1 MLALK
6 THCDQHLNLFL
17 LSTDSLLTHATTS
30 QWLKIAAQHGLDSR
44 LLSTKELSGLIQQG
58 SNSKHRWIASLHTP
72 SDGRAEP
79 WQAVPA
85 VAELAQSE
93 GVNIREDCAVRSL
106 DIQGGQVVGVFT
118 ESGRTKCGC
127 AVVLAGGAWSSLFL
141 RHHGIDIPQLLVRG
155 TVARTVPLPEVLAGN
170 AIDEELAFRRR
181 QDGRYSLAGHNT
193 FHFIGPDSFRHI
205 FNYLPL
211 LKSFP
216 DITLMPS
223 TFLTPD
229 SWTIKRNWLEN
240 EVSPFEITRVLDP
253 PPDSSTVRKLE
264 RLFKIRFPD
273 LNVNSTNLIEHA
285 WGGMIDTMPDIV
297 PIVDTAPTM
306 KGLVIATGMS
316 AHGFGIG
323 PSYGK
328 AISDIVTGTKVGH
341 DLSRFRFR
349 RFTDGSKL
357 SPGPSL

>member
-1 MLALK
+1 M
-6 THCDQHLNLFL
+6 
-17 LSTDSLLTHATTS
+17 
-30 QWLKIAAQHGLDSR
+30 DSR

-58 SNSKHRWIASLHTP
+58 NNSKHRWIASLYTA

-85 VAELAQSE
+85 VAELAHSE
-93 GVNIREDCAVRSL
+93 GVSIREDCAVRSL
-106 DIQGGQVVGVFT
+106 DIQGGQIIGVVT
-118 ESGRTKCGC
+118 ESGTTKCGC
-127 AVVLAGGAWSSLFL
+127 AVLAGGAWSSLFL
-141 RHHGIDIPQLLVRG
+141 RRHSINIPQLLVRG

-229 SWTIKRNWLEN
+229 SWTIKRYWQEN
-240 EVSPFEITRVLDP
+240 ETSPFEITRVLDP

-273 LNVNSTNLIEHA
+273 FNVDSTNLIENA

-297 PIVDTAPTM
+297 PIVDTTPTM

-323 PSYGK
+323 PSYGR
-328 AISDIVTGTKVGH
+328 AISNIVTGAKVEH
-341 DLSRFRFR
+341 DLSRFRFQ